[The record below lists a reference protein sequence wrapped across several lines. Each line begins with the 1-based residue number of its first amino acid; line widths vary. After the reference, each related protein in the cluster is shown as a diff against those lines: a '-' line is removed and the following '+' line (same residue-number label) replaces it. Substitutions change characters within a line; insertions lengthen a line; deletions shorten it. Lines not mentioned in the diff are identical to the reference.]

1 MRTALLVAVSLAVSA
16 SACATE
22 EPVVDNYKWSLP
34 AGFPAPDVPAD
45 NPMTLEKVELGEM
58 LFFDT
63 RLSADGTQ
71 SCASCH
77 DPARAFTDGRPVPIG
92 ITGELG
98 RHNAMTLI
106 NVAYNSAQTWT
117 ADVARLE
124 DQALRP
130 LLGTDPIE
138 MGVAGHEAEVLAR
151 FSADEF
157 DGEEVSLLTITRA
170 IASYERT
177 LIEGD
182 TPFDRF
188 LRGDQRAMSDAAQ
201 RGFALF
207 DSLGCAQCH
216 TGFTLSSVFGEPRTF
231 NTGVGDGKFKAPTL
245 RNITKT
251 APYFHDGRA
260 ATLDDVIDHYA
271 NATGPN
277 LSPLIRPFTLSADER
292 ADLLAFLAALT
303 Y

>member
-1 MRTALLVAVSLAVSA
+1 MRAALFTLLA
-16 SACATE
+16 ACAVDAP
-22 EPVVDNYKWSLP
+22 PVNDDYKWSLP
-34 AGFPAPDVPAD
+34 VGFPIPDVPAD
-45 NPMTLEKVELGEM
+45 NPMTTQKVELGRK

-77 DPARAFTDGRPVPIG
+77 DPSRAFTDGRPVPIG
-92 ITGELG
+92 ITGEPG

-117 ADVARLE
+117 ADVAHLE

-130 LLGTDPIE
+130 MLGTDPIE
-138 MGVAGHEAEVLAR
+138 LGISGHEAEVLAR
-151 FSADEF
+151 FSSDEF
-157 DGEEVSLLTITRA
+157 GDEVSFSTITRA
-170 IASYERT
+170 LASYERT
-177 LIEGD
+177 LISGD

-188 LRGDQRAMSDAAQ
+188 VRGDKRAMTDAAQ

-207 DSLGCAQCH
+207 ESLGCAQCH

-251 APYFHDGRA
+251 APYFHDGSA

-271 NATGPN
+271 TATGPN
-277 LSPLIRPFTLSADER
+277 LSPLIKPFTLTTDER
-292 ADLLAFLAALT
+292 VDLLAFLASLT
-303 Y
+303 D